1 VCAFLDC
8 AAEVA
13 SSLRSRFEVREAG
26 MMLCTAENTGSKN
39 FFWED
44 QFIDFDFLANFA
56 QHGEG

>member
-1 VCAFLDC
+1 MCAFLDC

-13 SSLRSRFEVREAG
+13 SSLGRGFEVREAG
-26 MMLCTAENTGSKN
+26 MMFCTAENTGSNN

-44 QFIDFDFLANFA
+44 QLIDVDFLADFA